1 MKADFDYKELIS
13 ILRSYKNE
21 EGWFEFKVGNT
32 NPEVIGVNVSSLG
45 NTASL
50 SGHPFGYM
58 VWGVSDDTHE
68 IVGTSFSPSS
78 TKVGNQELVAWLSVK
93 TSPRV
98 DVNFKELFIEDK
110 KVVLMQVPAAV
121 SSPIRFDKEE
131 YVRIGSNNHR
141 LSDYPD
147 IERRL
152 WQHFDKLS
160 PERRVVLDGLALSAI
175 PEYLALDAYFI
186 IQGLPIPST
195 IEVQISNFKA
205 EGFILKN
212 DDGSFSITA
221 LGALLF
227 ARNLR
232 MFHMLASKAL
242 RVIRYKAKSRV
253 EAINDITFT
262 EGYALCFEQACS
274 SVETMLPVQEEIGSG
289 LRKEIRK
296 YPSSAIREVIGNMLI
311 HQDLSVNGSGPI
323 LEVFEDSIEGSNP
336 GSLLVPRD
344 RIIDAPPRAR
354 NESMAAFLRRVHICE
369 ERGSG
374 FDRMEKGMAEYSL
387 PSPMVE
393 TGEGF
398 TRIKLLWYSNF
409 SKWKKEE
416 KLWTCYLSVCLDYVS
431 SISVSNTV
439 LRERFGVEERNS
451 AIISRLAKEAVDAG
465 LIKIADIS
473 KGAKSRR
480 YLPYWA

>member
-1 MKADFDYKELIS
+1 MSSRKFKTEVADLLHLIIHSLYSNKEIFLRELIS
-13 ILRSYKNE
+13 N
-21 EGWFEFKVGNT
+21 
-32 NPEVIGVNVSSLG
+32 
-45 NTASL
+45 AS
-50 SGHPFGYM
+50 
-58 VWGVSDDTHE
+58 DA
-68 IVGTSFSPSS
+68 I
-78 TKVGNQELVAWLSVK
+78 
-93 TSPRV
+93 
-98 DVNFKELFIEDK
+98 
-110 KVVLMQVPAAV
+110 
-121 SSPIRFDKEE
+121 
-131 YVRIGSNNHR
+131 
-141 LSDYPD
+141 
-147 IERRL
+147 
-152 WQHFDKLS
+152 DKL
-160 PERRVVLDGLALSAI
+160 R
-175 PEYLALDAYFI
+175 YLTLTDES
-186 IQGLPIPST
+186 L
-195 IEVQISNFKA
+195 K
-205 EGFILKN
+205 GFAFDPRI
-212 DDGSFSITA
+212 
-221 LGALLF
+221 
-227 ARNLR
+227 
-232 MFHMLASKAL
+232 
-242 RVIRYKAKSRV
+242 
-253 EAINDITFT
+253 DITFT